1 MDVAEWSNMGV
12 DSSDV
17 KLAEL
22 LAYSADAITTARV
35 GTADLRVERKPDR
48 TPVSD
53 ADLAVEDEIR
63 AILGRERPDDSVVG
77 EEGGGSIAAGRTWV
91 IDPIDGTKAFLRGL
105 PVWATLVALLV
116 NGQPVV
122 GMVSAPA
129 LNRQWWAGHGQGAF
143 VRVGTAEPARMSVSA
158 VRRLDDAIVSSSH
171 LGTWPEFHNRESYL
185 SLVDACWEDRA
196 YGDFWSHCLVAEGAL
211 DLAADPIVNAW
222 DVAPLKVIVE
232 EAGGRF
238 TDLSGAATIT
248 GGNALSSNTL
258 LHESALTLLGR

>member
-1 MDVAEWSNMGV
+1 MNV

-22 LAYSADAITTARV
+22 LADTADAITTSRV
-35 GTADLRVERKPDR
+35 GSSNLRVERKPDR

-53 ADLAVEDEIR
+53 ADTAVEDEVR
-63 AILGRERPDDSVVG
+63 AVLARERPDDTVVG
-77 EEGGGSIAAGRTWV
+77 EEGGGAITSGRTWV

-116 NGQPVV
+116 DGQPVA
-122 GMVSAPA
+122 GAVSAPA
-129 LNRQWWAGHGQGAF
+129 LGRRWWAGLGHGAY
-143 VRVGTAEPARMSVSA
+143 VRGFDGETRQMAVSA
-158 VRRLDDAIVSSSH
+158 VSQLDDAIVSSSH
-171 LGTWPEFHNRESYL
+171 LGTWPEFHNRDAYL

-222 DVAPLKVIVE
+222 DVAPLKIVVE

-238 TDLSGAATIT
+238 TDLTGADTIT
-248 GGNALSSNTL
+248 GGNALSTNSL
-258 LHESALTLLGR
+258 LHGRALTLLAR